1 LRNDKKHHATVTGT
15 DLISMLSSAMT
26 TVDPTSQIIATVME
40 QCHQMLQLAEQ
51 CQHDAEEPVT
61 FHLRVPIAATFQQIQ
76 LRHMFSNNFYVFA
89 LAPCG
94 SKVMIHGGLPP

>member
-1 LRNDKKHHATVTGT
+1 MIMRIFL
-15 DLISMLSSAMT
+15 
-26 TVDPTSQIIATVME
+26 E
-40 QCHQMLQLAEQ
+40 
-51 CQHDAEEPVT
+51 HDAEELVT

-94 SKVMIHGGLPP
+94 SKVMIHGSLPP